1 MNYFGQISLTKLCDW
16 ARKHPECVKDVSF
29 RDGHTEKM
37 LNIEVLE
44 RREPSQ
50 WGYVGYIRV
59 KAADGEKAYVADL
72 KKSKFESNQPGAENA
87 SMPMPKDVE
96 YMKVAA
102 QSTAVQELQRS
113 YGAEVTGGGNVDD
126 DLPF

>member
-1 MNYFGQISLTKLCDW
+1 MNYYGQISLTKLGDW
-16 ARKHPECVKDVSF
+16 ARKHPECVKEVHF
-29 RDGHTEKM
+29 RDGRTEKM

-50 WGYVGYIRV
+50 WGDVGYIRV
-59 KAADGEKAYVADL
+59 KASDGEKAYVADL
-72 KKSKFESNQPGAENA
+72 KKSKFESNQPRTENA

-96 YMKVAA
+96 YMTVAS
-102 QSTAVQELQRS
+102 QSAAVQELQS
-113 YGAEVTGGGNVDD
+113 SFGAEVTGGGKVDD

>member
-1 MNYFGQISLTKLCDW
+1 MNYYGNISLTKLCDW
-16 ARKHPECVKDVSF
+16 ARKHPECVKEVRF

-37 LNIEVLE
+37 LNIEVME
-44 RREPSQ
+44 RREPSN
-50 WGYVGYIRV
+50 WGDVGYIRV

-72 KKSKFESNQPGAENA
+72 KKSKFESNQPRTENA

-96 YMKVAA
+96 YMTVAS
-102 QSTAVQELQRS
+102 QSAAVQELHRS
-113 YGAEVTGGGNVDD
+113 LGAEVTGGGKVDD

>member
-1 MNYFGQISLTKLCDW
+1 
-16 ARKHPECVKDVSF
+16 
-29 RDGHTEKM
+29 M

-50 WGYVGYIRV
+50 FGDVGYIRV

-72 KKSKFESNQPGAENA
+72 KKSKFESSQPRAENA

-96 YMKVAA
+96 YLKAAA
-102 QSTAVQELQRS
+102 QSAAVQELQRS
-113 YGAEVTGGGNVDD
+113 YGAEVTGGGKVDD

>member
-1 MNYFGQISLTKLCDW
+1 MNYYGQISLTKLCDF
-16 ARKHPECVKDVSF
+16 ARKHPEMVKEVTF
-29 RDGHTEKM
+29 RDGHAEKM

-50 WGYVGYIRV
+50 FGYVGYIRV

-72 KKSKFESNQPGAENA
+72 KKSKFESNQPRAENA

-96 YMKVAA
+96 YMTVAS
-102 QSTAVQELQRS
+102 QSAAVQELQRS
-113 YGAEVTGGGNVDD
+113 FGAEVTGGGKVDD

>member
-16 ARKHPECVKDVSF
+16 ARKHPECVKEVRF
-29 RDGHTEKM
+29 RDGRTEKM
-37 LNIEVLE
+37 LNIDVLE

-50 WGYVGYIRV
+50 FGDVGYIRV

-72 KKSKFESNQPGAENA
+72 KKSKFESNQPRAENA

-96 YMKVAA
+96 YLKAEA
-102 QSTAVQELQRS
+102 QSAAVQELHRS
-113 YGAEVTGGGNVDD
+113 YGAEVTGGGKVDD

>member
-16 ARKHPECVKDVSF
+16 ARKHPECVKEVSF
-29 RDGHTEKM
+29 RDGHTEKT

-44 RREPSQ
+44 RREPSKF
-50 WGYVGYIRV
+50 GDVGYIRV

-72 KKSKFESNQPGAENA
+72 KKSKYESNPTRAENA

-96 YMKVAA
+96 YLKVAA
-102 QSTAVQELQRS
+102 QSAAVQELQRS
-113 YGAEVTGGGNVDD
+113 FGGDVTGGGKIDD

>member
-1 MNYFGQISLTKLCDW
+1 MNYYGQISLTKLCDF
-16 ARKHPECVKDVSF
+16 ARKHPEMVKEVTF
-29 RDGHTEKM
+29 RDGHAEKM

-50 WGYVGYIRV
+50 FGYVGYIRV

-72 KKSKFESNQPGAENA
+72 KKSKFESNQPRAENA

-96 YMKVAA
+96 YMTVAS
-102 QSTAVQELQRS
+102 QSAAVQELQRS
-113 YGAEVTGGGNVDD
+113 FGAEVTGGGKVD

>member
-1 MNYFGQISLTKLCDW
+1 MNYYGKISLTKLCDF
-16 ARKHPECVKDVSF
+16 ARKHPEMLKEVTF

-50 WGYVGYIRV
+50 FGYVGYIRV
-59 KAADGEKAYVADL
+59 KAADGEKEYVADL
-72 KKSKFESNQPGAENA
+72 KKSKFESNQPRAENA

-96 YMKVAA
+96 YMTVAS
-102 QSTAVQELQRS
+102 QSAAVQELHRS
-113 YGAEVTGGGNVDD
+113 FGAEVTGGGKVDD

>member
-1 MNYFGQISLTKLCDW
+1 MNYFGKISLTKLWDW
-16 ARKHPECVKDVSF
+16 ARKHPECVKEVRF
-29 RDGHTEKM
+29 RDGRTEKM

-50 WGYVGYIRV
+50 FGDVGYIRV

-72 KKSKFESNQPGAENA
+72 KKSKYESSQPRAENA

-96 YMKVAA
+96 YLKAAA
-102 QSTAVQELQRS
+102 QSAAVQELQRS
-113 YGAEVTGGGNVDD
+113 FGAEVTGGGKVDD

>member
-1 MNYFGQISLTKLCDW
+1 MNYYGQISLTKLCDF
-16 ARKHPECVKDVSF
+16 ARKHPEMVKEVTF

-37 LNIEVLE
+37 LNIDVLE

-50 WGYVGYIRV
+50 FGYVGYIRV

-72 KKSKFESNQPGAENA
+72 KKSKFGNQPPAENA

-96 YMKVAA
+96 YMTVAS
-102 QSTAVQELQRS
+102 QSAAVQELHRS
-113 YGAEVTGGGNVDD
+113 LGAEVTGGGKVD

>member
-16 ARKHPECVKDVSF
+16 ARKHHECVKEVRF
-29 RDGHTEKM
+29 RDGRTEKM

-50 WGYVGYIRV
+50 FGDVGYIRV
-59 KAADGEKAYVADL
+59 KAADGDKEYVADL
-72 KKSKFESNQPGAENA
+72 KKSKFESNQPLAENA

-96 YMKVAA
+96 YLKAAA
-102 QSTAVQELQRS
+102 QSAAVQELQRS
-113 YGAEVTGGGNVDD
+113 YGAEVTGGGKVDD

>member
-16 ARKHPECVKDVSF
+16 ARKHPECVKEVHF
-29 RDGHTEKM
+29 RDGRTEKM

-50 WGYVGYIRV
+50 L
-59 KAADGEKAYVADL
+59 ADL
-72 KKSKFESNQPGAENA
+72 KKSKFESNQPRAENA

-96 YMKVAA
+96 YMKAAA
-102 QSTAVQELQRS
+102 QSAAVQELQRS
-113 YGAEVTGGGNVDD
+113 FGAEVTGGGKVDD

>member
-1 MNYFGQISLTKLCDW
+1 MNYFGQIWLTKLGDW
-16 ARKHPECVKDVSF
+16 AREHPARVKEVSF
-29 RDGHTEKM
+29 RDGRTEKM

-44 RREPSQ
+44 RREPSKF
-50 WGYVGYIRV
+50 GDVGYIRV

-72 KKSKFESNQPGAENA
+72 KKSKFESNQSRAENA

-96 YMKVAA
+96 YLKAAA
-102 QSTAVQELQRS
+102 QSAAVQELQRS
-113 YGAEVTGGGNVDD
+113 FDAEVTGGGNVDD

>member
-16 ARKHPECVKDVSF
+16 ARRHPECVKGVSF
-29 RDGHTEKM
+29 RDGRTEKM

-44 RREPSQ
+44 RREPSKF
-50 WGYVGYIRV
+50 GDVGYIRV
-59 KAADGEKAYVADL
+59 KSADGEKAYVADL
-72 KKSKFESNQPGAENA
+72 KKSKYESNQPRAENA

-102 QSTAVQELQRS
+102 QSAAVQELQRS
-113 YGAEVTGGGNVDD
+113 FGAEVTGGGNVDD

>member
-72 KKSKFESNQPGAENA
+72 KKSKFESNQPRAENA

-96 YMKVAA
+96 YLKAA
-102 QSTAVQELQRS
+102 TQSAAVQELQRS
-113 YGAEVTGGGNVDD
+113 FGAEVTGCGNVDD

>member
-16 ARKHPECVKDVSF
+16 ARKHPECVKEVSF

-37 LNIEVLE
+37 LNIEVME
-44 RREPSQ
+44 RREQSQ
-50 WGYVGYIRV
+50 FGYVGYIRV
-59 KAADGEKAYVADL
+59 KSADGEKAYVADL
-72 KKSKFESNQPGAENA
+72 KKSIYESNQTRAENA

-96 YMKVAA
+96 YLKAA
-102 QSTAVQELQRS
+102 SQSTAVQELQRS
-113 YGAEVTGGGNVDD
+113 YGAEVTGGGKVDD

>member
-16 ARKHPECVKDVSF
+16 ARKHPECVKEVRF
-29 RDGHTEKM
+29 RGGRTEKM
-37 LNIEVLE
+37 LNIEVME

-50 WGYVGYIRV
+50 WGDVGYIRV
-59 KAADGEKAYVADL
+59 KAADCEKAYVADL
-72 KKSKFESNQPGAENA
+72 KKSKYESNQPRSENA

-96 YMKVAA
+96 YLKVAS
-102 QSTAVQELQRS
+102 QSAAVKELQRS
-113 YGAEVTGGGNVDD
+113 FGAEVTGGGKVDD